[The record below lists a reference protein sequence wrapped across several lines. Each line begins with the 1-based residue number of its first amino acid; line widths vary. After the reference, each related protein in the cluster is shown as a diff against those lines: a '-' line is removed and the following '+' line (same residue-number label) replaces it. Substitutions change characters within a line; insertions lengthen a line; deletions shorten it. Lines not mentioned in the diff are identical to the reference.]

1 MDEETENEKS
11 TQFYP
16 VEIETQVRQARP
28 QSKRSLGLPAAAI
41 RIDISADDPSDG
53 ILSTGGYSILSFI
66 LLMEE

>member
-1 MDEETENEKS
+1 MDEKTERKK
-11 TQFYP
+11 QFYP

-28 QSKRSLGLPAAAI
+28 QPKRSLGLPAAAI

-66 LLMEE
+66 LLVEK